1 MGFDITL
8 DPEKCNGCEE
18 CIEACTAGVLEM
30 RNGKSLGVQL
40 RLKKPGSKCQIRAFH
55 FYVIFFDPGI
65 YSPSWANSFLSFNDR
80 I

>member
-30 RNGKSLGVQL
+30 RNGKSFAKYRENCIGCQSCVEICERSAITVEETGIEMSETCLSLL
-40 RLKKPGSKCQIRAFH
+40 RDI
-55 FYVIFFDPGI
+55 I
-65 YSPSWANSFLSFNDR
+65 
-80 I
+80 